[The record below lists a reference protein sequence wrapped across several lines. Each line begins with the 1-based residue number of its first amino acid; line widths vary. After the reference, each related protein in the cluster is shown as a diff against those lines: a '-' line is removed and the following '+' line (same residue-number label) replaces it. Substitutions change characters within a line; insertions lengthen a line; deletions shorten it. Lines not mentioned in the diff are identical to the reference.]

1 MAPIRQ
7 RRPDKENRLKVIL
20 DFAASLLN
28 TLRTRDIPS
37 SLITDVY
44 GYLDDIPAGH
54 SAAVA
59 SQFRDLDNFGTDLWN
74 LSSQLKRDSSA
85 TAELVCLVRAFA
97 CLLLD
102 CAQQSTEGSLRNA
115 LRVFK
120 IAMRTT
126 KHCLD
131 QRQLSLAGRVV
142 EKAAF
147 YQELLT
153 RPSNPDFP
161 ANKMVH
167 VELSREY
174 FILRTT
180 VAWRQ
185 NRLDLAELMLSKLAP
200 SLNELDPVSAESLSD
215 TLFEIGKDQYNKK
228 EYVEAV
234 RWLEKADDVLT
245 GQNLENLSSD
255 ASDLKTSIMHSL
267 IRTLMNL
274 PGQDNNERAWNIV
287 NNLNNEP
294 GDKLTVLLLKLDL
307 LATDDSSPLQDYSEV
322 LERIIRTVHLTESN
336 FRTIMHH
343 VHKLKSRNSDMAFRL
358 IEMLIFERL
367 VVAEKSEWVE
377 KASVTAIW
385 VVTTSTDIIDCVA
398 SLEKLFETL
407 NVKLIKPLGPSAT
420 HAGQILLWK
429 RIEGS
434 YSQEDYGNA
443 ERWGRLAL
451 HSIFESAGELNNG
464 KLQR

>member
-1 MAPIRQ
+1 
-7 RRPDKENRLKVIL
+7 
-20 DFAASLLN
+20 
-28 TLRTRDIPS
+28 
-37 SLITDVY
+37 
-44 GYLDDIPAGH
+44 
-54 SAAVA
+54 
-59 SQFRDLDNFGTDLWN
+59 
-74 LSSQLKRDSSA
+74 
-85 TAELVCLVRAFA
+85 
-97 CLLLD
+97 
-102 CAQQSTEGSLRNA
+102 
-115 LRVFK
+115 
-120 IAMRTT
+120 
-126 KHCLD
+126 
-131 QRQLSLAGRVV
+131 
-142 EKAAF
+142 
-147 YQELLT
+147 
-153 RPSNPDFP
+153 
-161 ANKMVH
+161 
-167 VELSREY
+167 
-174 FILRTT
+174 
-180 VAWRQ
+180 
-185 NRLDLAELMLSKLAP
+185 MLSKLAP

-420 HAGQILLWK
+420 HAGQIV
-429 RIEGS
+429 RICDG
-434 YSQEDYGNA
+434 A
-443 ERWGRLAL
+443 P
-451 HSIFESAGELNNG
+451 ELG
-464 KLQR
+464 DHTRSG